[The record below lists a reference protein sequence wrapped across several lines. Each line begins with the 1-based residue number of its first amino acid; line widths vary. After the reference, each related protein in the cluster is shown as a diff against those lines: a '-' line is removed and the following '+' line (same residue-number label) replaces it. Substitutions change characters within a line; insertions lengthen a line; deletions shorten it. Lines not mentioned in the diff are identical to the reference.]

1 MNPPFHKGKKFVHT
15 LVSIFLK
22 TAEKILSR
30 NGTLWMVHKK
40 ELKYDYLIN
49 DLFNNFEY
57 IYTNKGYKIIRA
69 IKNF

>member
-40 ELKYDYLIN
+40 ELKYEYLIN
-49 DLFNNFEY
+49 DLFQNFEHIY
-57 IYTNKGYKIIRA
+57 INKGYKIIRA